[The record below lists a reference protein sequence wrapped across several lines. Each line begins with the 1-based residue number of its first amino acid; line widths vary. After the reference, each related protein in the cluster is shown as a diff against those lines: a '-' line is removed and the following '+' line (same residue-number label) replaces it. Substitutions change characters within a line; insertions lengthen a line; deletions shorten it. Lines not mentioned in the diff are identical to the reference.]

1 MNVVILSEFE
11 ECMRPSELK
20 FDKLSQWARVL
31 NLPFN
36 LHEKKWWMP
45 IAQKIDKQ
53 AKHVQLDHAGGFM
66 RARVTVDISKP
77 LMRFVLID
85 SARRKCI
92 DSYDIQYEQVPH
104 FFLWSVGTW
113 RSSLPYSGNNR

>member
-53 AKHVQLDHAGGFM
+53 AKHVQFDYAGGFM

-77 LMRFVLID
+77 LMRFVF
-85 SARRKCI
+85 
-92 DSYDIQYEQVPH
+92 Y
-104 FFLWSVGTW
+104 
-113 RSSLPYSGNNR
+113 